1 MFEVPQFFVGTDC
14 TWALSE
20 LSADSSEEPTCR
32 LRPIHNISPAYSS
45 HLTKKWAKMTS
56 TALQIAYSM

>member
-32 LRPIHNISPAYSS
+32 LRPSQLGLLFGHSLPE
-45 HLTKKWAKMTS
+45 TS
-56 TALQIAYSM
+56 MKVTVGIGMSDHIFT